1 MTVDQLRIIIQPLL
15 IDCRRFQVPW
25 KVVCAC
31 CLIQQVMAVVV
42 MRWEA
47 GNKAISWLAD
57 LITWFLNF
65 AQYGARVVF
74 GETYTDHT
82 FAMAVV
88 ALS

>member
-1 MTVDQLRIIIQPLL
+1 M
-15 IDCRRFQVPW
+15 
-25 KVVCAC
+25 
-31 CLIQQVMAVVV
+31 V

-47 GNKAISWLAD
+47 GNEAISWLAN

-65 AQYGARVVF
+65 AQYGARAVF

-88 ALS
+88 MLFFTSYYQNVIVVVNKASAL